1 MLPRAGLRTLLGAR
15 HRVVR
20 GAPSPR
26 ATLHHLAKRPPR
38 RAPAPHHRVL
48 SSKAKRDYYEVL
60 GVPRSATAAEIKKA
74 YRKLAKEHHPDAGG
88 DAAKFQ
94 EASEAYE
101 VLSDTEKRQGYDA
114 YGHAAQDLGGGGDP
128 FEAFR
133 QAFGGQAGG
142 FHFHQQG
149 GGQEPFEDLLN
160 EFFGGGQRRRGPRRG
175 ADLQLT
181 LRLSFMEAA
190 RGVQEKTLEWHEVA
204 RDGRRGDRKSVD
216 VRVPAG
222 VDSGMQIRL
231 SGKGGQGDPGAP
243 SGDLFVQ
250 IEVEPDSYFER
261 DGPDIHVALEVPFA
275 DAALGA
281 TVDVLTLDGI
291 VQLKVP
297 PGCQPLSKLRLRGK
311 GLPSVDRRGRGNQ
324 IVTVHVTVPEVL
336 TKRQKELLEEFRAV
350 EPAEESPAQ
359 RALKRLRGFFS

>member
-1 MLPRAGLRTLLGAR
+1 M
-15 HRVVR
+15 
-20 GAPSPR
+20 
-26 ATLHHLAKRPPR
+26 
-38 RAPAPHHRVL
+38 
-48 SSKAKRDYYEVL
+48 
-60 GVPRSATAAEIKKA
+60 PRSATAAEIKKA

-190 RGVQEKTLEWHEVA
+190 RGVQEK
-204 RDGRRGDRKSVD
+204 RS
-216 VRVPAG
+216 
-222 VDSGMQIRL
+222 SGTR
-231 SGKGGQGDPGAP
+231 S
-243 SGDLFVQ
+243 
-250 IEVEPDSYFER
+250 R
-261 DGPDIHVALEVPFA
+261 
-275 DAALGA
+275 A
-281 TVDVLTLDGI
+281 TVGEAI
-291 VQLKVP
+291 
-297 PGCQPLSKLRLRGK
+297 
-311 GLPSVDRRGRGNQ
+311 GNLWMCACRPAS
-324 IVTVHVTVPEVL
+324 T
-336 TKRQKELLEEFRAV
+336 RACRS
-350 EPAEESPAQ
+350 A
-359 RALKRLRGFFS
+359 